1 MSLISIAFVQSKNEV
16 EFISSRYKKS
26 IIFVPLN
33 LFSQSFLELNKMKYI
48 NPIDYIDNRFHKV
61 SIDFTMPIDSIAI
74 SGHKFLGCPM
84 PCGVMIT
91 RKSLMRNLMQP
102 IEYLNSVDSTIT
114 GSRNGLSSLF
124 IWNVI
129 NTKGIEHYNQMI

>member
-1 MSLISIAFVQSKNEV
+1 MSFVSIAFVQSKNEV

-61 SIDFTMPIDSIAI
+61 S
-74 SGHKFLGCPM
+74 
-84 PCGVMIT
+84 
-91 RKSLMRNLMQP
+91 
-102 IEYLNSVDSTIT
+102 
-114 GSRNGLSSLF
+114 
-124 IWNVI
+124 
-129 NTKGIEHYNQMI
+129 